1 MIAMKIVIVGGVA
14 AGMSAAARLRRL
26 DEKAEIVVFERGD
39 AVSFAN
45 CGLPYYIS
53 GVIADRDELLL
64 QTPESFFARFNVI
77 AKVRHEVVNI
87 DKSARRVL
95 VKNLNSGEEF
105 WEHYDKLVLAPGAE
119 PVRPLIPG
127 IDDKRIFTLRNLADT
142 DAIKKFVTTKK
153 PKRAVVVGA
162 GFIGLEMAESLHHLG
177 IKVDIVEALPQVM
190 NVVDPEIAAAVS
202 AHIIEKGVGLY
213 LSRSVTKF
221 SATAEGLQLDLSDG
235 KKLSADFVM
244 LSIGVR
250 PESALAKNAGLDIGA
265 RGEILVNEHL
275 QTSDANIYAGGD
287 AIGTKNLVTLSM
299 GITPL
304 AGPANKQ
311 GRMIADNIVHGN
323 GRRFSGTI
331 GTGIAKV
338 FDIAVGGTG
347 VSEKIL
353 VANGIKFESALVHVG
368 SHAGYYPGAQTLT
381 LKLIFAPSDGKIF
394 GAQVVGFDG
403 VDRRLDVLALA
414 VHKGLTVYDL
424 EEYEHAYA
432 PPFSSAKDPVNVA
445 AYVASN
451 ILGGR
456 LRTVSPTI
464 FRANGSGDAV
474 LLDVR
479 TEGEVKAGAI
489 PGAMNIPVDNLRSR
503 LAEISRNKPV
513 IVYCGVGLRA
523 YVATRI
529 LMQSGFDD
537 VVSLAGGYRTW
548 RLLAGTGG

>member
-1 MIAMKIVIVGGVA
+1 MKIVIVGGVA